1 MSTVAGVACPAGV
14 VLAGDRVVA
23 SGGRIRSRSRRHVLE
38 FDRVG
43 AAVVCGDVPAV
54 ADRLDAEIRSYRT
67 ERGRLR
73 IDAVARLV
81 ADVATEFDASVL
93 VTAPD
98 DAGVPRLRS
107 IDPDGGVTEES
118 LAALG
123 SGAALALGV
132 LEAGHD
138 PEASLDD
145 AAALARDALAAAA
158 ERDPGTGTDV
168 DTYRLPA

>member
-1 MSTVAGVACPAGV
+1 MSTVVGVACPAGV

-23 SGGRIRSRSRRHVLE
+23 SGGRIRSRSRRHVLD

-73 IDAVARLV
+73 IDAAARLV
-81 ADVATEFDASVL
+81 ADVATDFDASVL

-98 DAGVPRLRS
+98 DAGVPHLRS
-107 IDPDGGVTEES
+107 IDPGGGVTGES

-138 PEASLDD
+138 PGSLDD
-145 AAALARDALAAAA
+145 AAALARDAIAAAA

-168 DTYRLPA
+168 DIYRLPA